1 MAFQLYHGSD
11 ARIGYMTDEERTAFR
26 KEIIC
31 ALDYMWSLMEPYFQK
46 FDEKVDRIH
55 NRIKRTERIY
65 QFKGKIDDFLWTKM
79 YQALSHDKARRDG
92 LSTWQYQDDVV
103 YLTSDFR
110 TAISY
115 AYRSFVFGE
124 LGETIWDMYQGI
136 KALNLDTWNPSAEV
150 QATLDRVQHLGEEEH
165 FPIVYVLSSLDYDKL
180 LTDSGEIIPRE
191 KLETTHLFRYSDEF
205 LCLTPNDL
213 EHTIYL
219 RPMDQVLQYR
229 QKQIALYRQKIIS
242 RTT

>member
-205 LCLTPNDL
+205 LCLI
-213 EHTIYL
+213 IYL
-219 RPMDQVLQYR
+219 NGKLLILKPFV
-229 QKQIALYRQKIIS
+229 KIV
-242 RTT
+242 

>member
-1 MAFQLYHGSD
+1 MDLRLYHGSD
-11 ARIGYMTDEERTAFR
+11 ARIGYMTDEERTTFR
-26 KEIIC
+26 KEIIF
-31 ALDYMWSLMEPYFQK
+31 AIDYMWNLMEPYFQK
-46 FDEKVDRIH
+46 FDEEVDHIH
-55 NRIKRTERIY
+55 NRIKRTERIT
-65 QFKGKIDDFLWTKM
+65 QFKGKIDDFHRTKM
-79 YQALSHDKARRDG
+79 YQALSHEKARRDG
-92 LSTWQYQDDVV
+92 LPTWQYQDDVV

-165 FPIVYVLSSLDYDKL
+165 FPIVYVLSNIDFDKL
-180 LTDSGEIIPRE
+180 LTDSGETIPKE
-191 KLETTHLFRYSDEF
+191 ELETEHLFRYSDEF

-229 QKQIALYRQKIIS
+229 QKQIALYRQKILA

>member
-150 QATLDRVQHLGEEEH
+150 QSTLDRVQHLGEEEH

-180 LTDSGEIIPRE
+180 LTDSGVIIPRE
-191 KLETTHLFRYSDEF
+191 MSL
-205 LCLTPNDL
+205 
-213 EHTIYL
+213 
-219 RPMDQVLQYR
+219 
-229 QKQIALYRQKIIS
+229 KIFHYFQMKD
-242 RTT
+242 